1 MDSRLLHDLELLI
14 DVFTSG
20 QWKEVSVRG
29 EGLSVRLA
37 QAPSVR
43 SFEPAAQPVTAAAP
57 PPHAAPSATLASPSA
72 GEGAIDP
79 AWLVINAPNLGTF
92 YLAPKPGAAPFVE
105 IGQPVD
111 EGTELCLIEVMK
123 LFTSV
128 RAPIAGT
135 IMHVAAQDGA
145 LVEGDQPLMYIQ
157 TG

>member
-14 DVFTSG
+14 DAFASG
-20 QWKEVSVRG
+20 QWKEVSVRSD
-29 EGLSVRLA
+29 GLSVRLA
-37 QAPSVR
+37 QSPSAR
-43 SFEPAAQPVTAAAP
+43 GLEPAAQPVVIAAP
-57 PPHAAPSATLASPSA
+57 PSEAAPLAVPTA

-92 YLAPKPGAAPFVE
+92 YRAPKPGAAPFVE
-105 IGQPVD
+105 IGQSVD

-145 LVEGDQPLMYIQ
+145 LVEGDQPLIYIQ
-157 TG
+157 AG

>member
-1 MDSRLLHDLELLI
+1 MNSRLLHDLELLI
-14 DVFTSG
+14 DAFASG

-37 QAPSVR
+37 QAPSAPGL
-43 SFEPAAQPVTAAAP
+43 EPAGQPVVIAAP
-57 PPHAAPSATLASPSA
+57 PSEAAPLAASNA
-72 GEGAIDP
+72 GESTIDP

-92 YLAPKPGAAPFVE
+92 YRAPKPGAAPFVE
-105 IGQPVD
+105 IGQSVD

-157 TG
+157 AG